1 MNKLSPLPFLMV
13 IFAGWV
19 NREQQAAI
27 EYLQAEN
34 KVLCSQ
40 IKGRLRFSDE
50 ERRNLAVKGRVL
62 GRKLLTELAC
72 IVSPETILA
81 WHRRLVASKWTYRRR
96 AEGRPPLGID
106 VRALI
111 LELAKNDSNWGYSS
125 IRDRLANLGHRV
137 SRTTIANVLKEHGM
151 DPATKRRRRTSWAT
165 FIKAHWPNVAALDFT
180 TVEVWTKGGLMTY
193 YVLFVLDLATWRVT
207 CAGITPHPETTW
219 MLQVGRNLTDVV
231 SGFLRAKRYLLMDR
245 DSSFSAAFRGL
256 LEGAGVES
264 IRLPAQSPNCNAYL
278 ERFHGSFKS
287 EAADRMIFLG
297 EDHLRRVVG
306 EYLEYYQGERNHQ
319 GLDGRIIEPRSEVGA
334 AVGKVRRRQRLGGM
348 LNYYYRDAA

>member
-1 MNKLSPLPFLMV
+1 
-13 IFAGWV
+13 
-19 NREQQAAI
+19 
-27 EYLQAEN
+27 
-34 KVLCSQ
+34 
-40 IKGRLRFSDE
+40 
-50 ERRNLAVKGRVL
+50 LA
-62 GRKLLTELAC
+62 
-72 IVSPETILA
+72 
-81 WHRRLVASKWTYRRR
+81 
-96 AEGRPPLGID
+96 D
-106 VRALI
+106 
-111 LELAKNDSNWGYSS
+111 
-125 IRDRLANLGHRV
+125 LGHRV

-151 DPATKRRRRTSWAT
+151 DPATKRRRRTSWST

-193 YVLFVLDLATWRVT
+193 YVLFVMDLATRRVT

-219 MLQVGRNLTDVV
+219 MLQIGRNLTDVV
-231 SGFLRAKRYLLMDR
+231 SGFLRGKRYLLMDR

-306 EYLEYYQGERNHQ
+306 EYLEYYHGERNHQ
-319 GLDGRIIEPRSEVGA
+319 GLDGRIIEPRPEVGA
-334 AVGKVRRRQRLGGM
+334 ALGKVRRRQRLGGM